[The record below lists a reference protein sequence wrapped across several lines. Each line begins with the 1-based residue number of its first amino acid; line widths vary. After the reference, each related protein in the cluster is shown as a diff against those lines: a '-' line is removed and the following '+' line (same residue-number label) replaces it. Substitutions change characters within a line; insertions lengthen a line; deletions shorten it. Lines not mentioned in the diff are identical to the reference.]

1 MAGANAMRLASYNV
15 ENLFERA
22 KAMNGPDWQA
32 GREILAAQAELNA
45 LFGKPSYAEADK
57 ARMIVLLDQLGLEK
71 SDDGK
76 FAILRQNRGRLRSRQ
91 GGRLTIVASGRS
103 DWVGWVDL
111 QTEPVTAEAIANT
124 GRVIGLLDADIVA
137 VIEAEN
143 RPALRRFSDQLLPQ
157 VAVPPYP
164 HIMLIDGND
173 DRGIDVGLMTREGFA
188 VRSMVSHVDDRGDDG
203 RRLFSRDCPEYEIA
217 LPSGEILWLL
227 INHFKSK
234 GFGSPAASNAR
245 RRAQAARVREIY
257 EARLAA
263 GVTLVAIAGD
273 LNDTPDSA
281 QLAPLFEGGTLIDV
295 SDHPRFVSDGRVG
308 TFKNGTR
315 NDKLDYIILS
325 PALAERVTGGGIE
338 RRGVWGGKNGTLFPH
353 LPEIV
358 EETDAASDHA
368 AIWVDL
374 EL

>member
-1 MAGANAMRLASYNV
+1 MRLASYNV

-22 KAMNGPDWQA
+22 KAMNGPDWQS
-32 GREILAAQAELNA
+32 GRDILAAQGELNA
-45 LFGKPSYAEADK
+45 LFGKPSYADTDK
-57 ARMIVLLDQLGLEK
+57 ARMLALLDQLGLDK

-76 FAILRQNRGRLRSRQ
+76 FAILRQNRGRLRTRQ
-91 GGRLTIVASGRS
+91 GGRQTITARGRS

-111 QTEPVTAEAIANT
+111 ETEPVKAEAIANT
-124 GRVIGLLDADIVA
+124 GRIIGLLNADILA
-137 VIEAEN
+137 VIEAES
-143 RPALRRFSDQLLPQ
+143 RPALRRFSDLLLPQ
-157 VAVPPYP
+157 VDVAPYP

-173 DRGIDVGLMTREGFA
+173 DRGIDVGLMTRTGIA
-188 VRSMVSHVDDRGDDG
+188 IRSMISHVDDLGDNG
-203 RRLFSRDCPEYEIA
+203 RRLFSRDCPEYEIG
-217 LPSGEILWLL
+217 LPSGETLWLL

-257 EARLAA
+257 EARMAA
-263 GVTLVAIAGD
+263 GATLVAIAGD
-273 LNDTPDSA
+273 LNDTPDSV
-281 QLAPLFEGGTLIDV
+281 QLAPLFEGGMLLDV
-295 SDHPRFVSDGRVG
+295 SDHPRFTSDGRVG

-338 RRGVWGGKNGTLFPH
+338 RRGVWGGKNGTLFPR

-368 AIWVDL
+368 AIWVDFDV
-374 EL
+374 